1 MNRHCNT
8 IDPLQ
13 CDRCGLVAKSKHGLA
28 IHKKREVQCKIAT
41 AMEKPHIHNFGD
53 EDLSHVTDDILD
65 LCTNDIKKGAAI
77 LLEYVYKN
85 NNYPAN
91 LNTRTFNVNTTYVLV
106 NGEWVVQSTREIYK
120 EMFKKI
126 MTMLGDHIKKKNTL
140 NVP

>member
-1 MNRHCNT
+1 
-8 IDPLQ
+8 
-13 CDRCGLVAKSKHGLA
+13 
-28 IHKKREVQCKIAT
+28 
-41 AMEKPHIHNFGD
+41 MEKPHIHNFGD

-120 EMFKKI
+120 ESI
-126 MTMLGDHIKKKNTL
+126 
-140 NVP
+140 